1 VFRATLFIANRF
13 TPVSS
18 LDAASGL
25 FTETINCR
33 HRFQQEGQM
42 NSRRF
47 FTLVITLV
55 WIGIA
60 VTRAMAQEITVA
72 QAVVC
77 QEIVDRMPVGAGDVI
92 PAGTDRVFC
101 FTRIDGIPGGG
112 RDYPQ
117 LVLQGSLKA
126 SVVLPVRASWRTWSS
141 KTLLPEWTG
150 EWMVEVLSNDGTP
163 LESIIFSF
171 SRPAGRLIAIGVGQ
185 SFVQHGHVAV
195 KPGASIGKE
204 IPHPVT
210 ADMVKLFSRQI
221 GHDDA

>member
-13 TPVSS
+13 THASS

-33 HRFQQEGQM
+33 QPVPTGGTDEQP
-42 NSRRF
+42 SF

-101 FTRIDGIPGGG
+101 FTQIDGIQGG

-117 LVLQGSLKA
+117 LVLSGI
-126 SVVLPVRASWRTWSS
+126 
-141 KTLLPEWTG
+141 PE
-150 EWMVEVLSNDGTP
+150 
-163 LESIIFSF
+163 
-171 SRPAGRLIAIGVGQ
+171 GVGGAAGARQ
-185 SFVQHGHVAV
+185 F
-195 KPGASIGKE
+195 PGDLEFKNLAAGM
-204 IPHPVT
+204 
-210 ADMVKLFSRQI
+210 DR
-221 GHDDA
+221 